1 LKIRMI
7 AVAALGLASACGGGS
22 APSEGPGPES
32 GAEGGP
38 AGELA
43 QMGNFSI
50 GGGEPRVFSLLGA
63 RERLALTSH
72 QVTVLDSVNRVW
84 ASRNDS
90 LQRSLRAVWGNS
102 RSRSNA
108 SFQQARPVLIAIA
121 ENNDVA
127 NSAVESLLDAGQR
140 STACTIQMEQRGEAR
155 AQSAA
160 QGRGGRPGGRAGG
173 RPPPRRPRGGA
184 PLDTVPGTRALRGWP
199 WCAAT
204 PADSA
209 RRR

>member
-1 LKIRMI
+1 MKIRMI
-7 AVAALGLASACGGGS
+7 AVAALGLASACGGGA
-22 APSEGPGPES
+22 APADGPGPQN
-32 GAEGGP
+32 AADGGQ
-38 AGELA
+38 GELA
-43 QMGNFSI
+43 QMAGFSM

-127 NSAVESLLDAGQR
+127 NRAVESLLDTAQR
-140 STACTIQMEQRGEAR
+140 GTACTIQMEQRGEAR
-155 AQSAA
+155 AQAAA

-184 PLDTVPGTRALRGWP
+184 QRDTVPGTRALRGWP